1 MEGVLHYHLLLPFI
15 VQSTYLLLFLQRKLY
30 VYRSSIFY
38 YVLVMS
44 ISPSEQSYI
53 CSIFSFIGLNV
64 MGSVRPFSMEFS
76 YLNSK
81 KDELC
86 AAFIVGCQKII
97 HEILTWEAK
106 SEVKT
111 EVLHDLK
118 EIGSALYW
126 MSILDIVLV
135 SMCMSLLVSQIVHF
149 VVWYSDSSA
158 ILQTFRY
165 SSKAVESTISFAV
178 HLLRADQK
186 LPFIYCT

>member
-15 VQSTYLLLFLQRKLY
+15 VQSTYLLLFLQGKLY

-135 SMCMSLLVSQIVHF
+135 SVCMFRGSFSSLSEFSVCGLVLCF
-149 VVWYSDSSA
+149 FCYLA
-158 ILQTFRY
+158 NL
-165 SSKAVESTISFAV
+165 
-178 HLLRADQK
+178 
-186 LPFIYCT
+186 